1 MPQATLRIWA
11 SVLIYLVGLTE
22 LYDKLMNLLLKFANH
37 GVIHGDY
44 NEFNIMIGIQDDIL
58 EKKDFASP
66 FSFPPP
72 RIFVFF
78 SSKIH
83 TCFLFKMYQ
92 KIVDHLVFVK
102 TTNVSRLSSTSLR
115 WCRQL
120 MWMHSFISTEMS
132 LASESSLKDGRDCDK

>member
-1 MPQATLRIWA
+1 MPRATLCTRARI
-11 SVLIYLVGLTE
+11 LIYLVGLTE

-58 EKKDFASP
+58 EKEDFASP

-78 SSKIH
+78 LQKY
-83 TCFLFKMYQ
+83 TPVFYFKMYQ

-102 TTNVSRLSSTSLR
+102 TTNVSR
-115 WCRQL
+115 
-120 MWMHSFISTEMS
+120 
-132 LASESSLKDGRDCDK
+132 